1 MFKKLCLVLL
11 LIPVIA
17 FAQSSGKIAG
27 VVVDKSTGEPLPGVN
42 VILEGTTLGSST
54 DIDGYYV
61 MLGVPVSM
69 YSIRAN
75 YIGYKDVLVQ
85 GIRVSASIT
94 TELNFDMEPTT
105 LELGEAIV
113 ITAERPLVEKNV
125 TQSISLVTSQEI
137 EALPVRGFNAL
148 VQLQNSVVVQD
159 GNVHIRGG
167 RLEETGYY
175 LDGASTTNIL
185 TNRNASYVIQ
195 EAIEEFQVL
204 AGGYTAQFGGAN
216 SGIIR
221 TELKTGGS
229 DYHFSVDGQT
239 DKFVTQE
246 NKFLGTYSYQHHIL
260 VGTVSGPIGSKK
272 IRFFLAAENTYMG
285 DDQMRFSKG
294 YTIEGVPD
302 IAANRPNDTLLTVW
316 YPDGYTPQNKTNR
329 WSVNGSLLFDYNPVK
344 VRFSGTY
351 ATNDN
356 TYPGTAHNNG
366 PFETAHMNMYNNRLI
381 TDVTT
386 SLLLNGKATY
396 IVSPTSYAD
405 LTFSYFNYEY
415 DREDDYFG
423 NDWQS
428 WFDSTKVSN
437 HTGGSVTFRDSWRE
451 QYSYNMLGFLMQ
463 RDGHPTNRY
472 THQQQNYLGG
482 ALNWVS
488 QMGRHHEVR
497 AGVDARSYT
506 VRSFAI
512 TPDVMLFTADPA
524 YSSARPDYPTT
535 YGSVAGVPNN
545 TWVLQGNVATY
556 GYDIYGNS
564 ISSDVDY
571 GEGVYADAPRKPLF
585 FSVYLQD
592 KIEFND
598 LIINAGLRLDYFD
611 SDDQTLRDPA
621 DPRIDANSG
630 LVLKSEWVDLDPFT
644 QVSPRLGFSFPISER
659 TVFYSQY
666 GKFIQMPSLNQV
678 YFGGWTMSRQI
689 RGGFYY
695 INPIGFG
702 LEPEKTTSY
711 EIGFR
716 QQLSQYAALDIAGF
730 YKNIRGQ
737 IQVDK
742 QTVLPTAQVQDY
754 ERFVNGDF
762 ATTKGLEF
770 RLTLRRTSRIQSQIN
785 YTLTN
790 AKGTGSNNTA
800 YHGAVYRDTD
810 RPTIIQ
816 PLDYSQTHTGA
827 IVLDYRFAKNDGGA
841 ILERLGANFLFT
853 FSSGHPF
860 TKVFAP
866 AGGQVD
872 PYVAGVDYIRD
883 TRSRTALEPLGSSRT
898 PWVSNLDF
906 RLDKTFTVLK
916 NLDITLYARVLNLL
930 NSRSVINVYGLTGS
944 ATDDGFLSDPAR
956 YQPVVDGLQLVAGEQ
971 YGINNAG
978 EIYTSMY
985 QAINLENGGA
995 HAAHIGRRQGEAY
1008 GNELWGNP
1016 RQIFL
1021 GIKFSY

>member
-27 VVVDKSTGEPLPGVN
+27 VIVDKSTGEPLPGVN

-61 MLGVPVSM
+61 ILNIPVST

-75 YIGYKDVLVQ
+75 YIGYKDVLVE

-105 LELGEAIV
+105 LELEEAIV

-137 EALPVRGFNAL
+137 EAIPVRGFNNL
-148 VQLQNSVVVQD
+148 IQLQNSVIVQD

-167 RLEETGYY
+167 RAEETGYY
-175 LDGASTTNIL
+175 LDGASTTNVL
-185 TNRNASYVIQ
+185 NNTNAVYVIQ

-204 AGGYTAQFGGAN
+204 AGGYTAEFGGAN

-221 TELKTGGS
+221 TELRTGSS
-229 DYHFSVDGQT
+229 DYHFSVDAQT
-239 DKFVTQE
+239 DKFVNQE
-246 NKFLGTYSYQHHIL
+246 KKFLGTYSYQHHNL
-260 VGTVSGPIGSKK
+260 VGTVSGPILSKK
-272 IRFFLAAENTYMG
+272 IRFFLAAENNYQG
-285 DDQMRFSKG
+285 DDVVRFSKG
-294 YTIEGVPD
+294 YTFENVPD
-302 IAANRPNDTLLTVW
+302 ILSNRPNDTTLTVW

-329 WSVNGSLLFDYNPVK
+329 YSFNGSLLFDYSPVK
-344 VRFSGTY
+344 IRVSGSY
-351 ATNDN
+351 SNLDN
-356 TYPGTAHNNG
+356 QYPGIFHNNG
-366 PFETAHMNMYNNRLI
+366 LYEIAHMNLLNHREFG
-381 TDVTT
+381 DVTKT
-386 SLLLNGKATY
+386 LLINGKATY

-405 LTFSYFNYEY
+405 LTLSYYNNEYERMDGYFDGEWEAWYDSARVAQATASLETGQVTYRDAWQPEY
-415 DREDDYFG
+415 D
-423 NDWQS
+423 
-428 WFDSTKVSN
+428 
-437 HTGGSVTFRDSWRE
+437 
-451 QYSYNMLGFLMQ
+451 YSLLGFNMN
-463 RDGHPTNRY
+463 RDGHPVNRY
-472 THQQQNYLGG
+472 GHQQQGYMGG

-488 QMGRHHEVR
+488 QIGRHHEVR

-506 VRSFAI
+506 VRSFFI
-512 TPDVMLFTADPA
+512 NPDVMIYTADPA
-524 YSSARPDYPTT
+524 YSSARTDYPTT
-535 YGSVAGVPNN
+535 YGSISDVPVA
-545 TWVLQGNVATY
+545 TWVRQGNVNTY

-564 ISSDVDY
+564 ISGEVDY
-571 GEGVYADAPRKPLF
+571 GEGVYVDAPRKPLF
-585 FSVYLQD
+585 TSAYLQD

-611 SDDQTLRDPA
+611 SDDKTLRDPA
-621 DPRIDANSG
+621 DPVIDANSG
-630 LVLKSEWVDLDPFT
+630 LVVQSEWVDVDPFV
-644 QVSPRLGFSFPISER
+644 QLSPRLGLSFPITEK

-666 GKFIQMPSLNQV
+666 GKFIQMPSLNQI
-678 YFGGWTMSRQI
+678 YFGNWTMSRQI

-695 INPIGFG
+695 VNPVGFG
-702 LEPEKTTSY
+702 LEPIKTTSY

-716 QQLSQYAALDIAGF
+716 QQISAGAAIDIAGF
-730 YKNIRGQ
+730 YKNVKGQ

-742 QTVLPTAQVQDY
+742 ENVVAGADVQDY

-790 AKGTGSNNTA
+790 AKGTGSNNIA
-800 YHGAVYRDTD
+800 YHGAVYRDTE

-816 PLDYSQTHTGA
+816 PLDYSQTHTGSV
-827 IVLDYRFAKNDGGA
+827 VLDYRFAKNDGGP

-872 PYVAGVDYIRD
+872 PYVAGVDYMLD
-883 TRSRTALEPLGSSRT
+883 TRSRLATEPLGASRT
-898 PWVSNLDF
+898 PWAFNMDM
-906 RLDKTFTVLK
+906 RIDKTFSLFQ
-916 NLDITLYARVLNLL
+916 NLDITLYARVLNLFNTKNVL
-930 NSRSVINVYGLTGS
+930 NVYGLTGS
-944 ATDDGFLSDPAR
+944 ASDDGFLSDPSR
-956 YQPVVDGLQLVAGEQ
+956 YESVVNGIQLAAGEQ
-971 YGINNAG
+971 YPNVANPGQTYVD
-978 EIYTSMY
+978 IYRAM
-985 QAINLENGGA
+985 NLENGGA
-995 HAAHIGRRQGEAY
+995 YTGHI
-1008 GNELWGNP
+1008 GNELWSAP
-1016 RQIFL
+1016 RQIFF
-1021 GIKFSY
+1021 GIKLAY